1 MILVLNSQEAHVVLI
16 LLFINLRDGI
26 VSILVLPFGIQFGF
40 NILALVDS
48 DDLVKAILLVDFF
61 FIVKHA

>member
-26 VSILVLPFGIQFGF
+26 VSILVLPFGIQSGF